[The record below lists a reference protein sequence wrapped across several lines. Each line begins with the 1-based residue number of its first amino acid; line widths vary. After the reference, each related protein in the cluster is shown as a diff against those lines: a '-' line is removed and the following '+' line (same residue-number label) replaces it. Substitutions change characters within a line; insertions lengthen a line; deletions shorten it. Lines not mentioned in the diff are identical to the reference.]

1 MIGLTFVRTAVGDL
15 LAHRLRSGL
24 TVVGLGAGVASL
36 IVLVGVSSG
45 SAARARRRVA
55 SAGSNVLLVTSTA
68 GPGGAAGV
76 GAGSGAAAPLTEQ
89 DVDALGDRR
98 QAPDVAV
105 AAPVVNASPTLRHDG
120 VSYAPASFVGT
131 TPLYLRAHTFAL
143 AAGTGLTA
151 ADLAGRRQVVVIGR
165 TVASR
170 LFGRADPVGQTLSV
184 DGGTFRVIGVT
195 ARKGSD
201 GVADEDD
208 VVFAPLTAVEDAVTG
223 AASLSSITVEA
234 TSAARMEAA
243 EAEVM
248 GVLDA
253 HHHIAA
259 GAAADF
265 RVIDEKSVLE
275 ASNGPPSRTLTT
287 LLGEAAA
294 ILLLAGGI
302 GVLNIMLASVSER
315 AREIGLRKAI
325 GARRRNIRARFL
337 GEAALV
343 SLAGGVVGVVAGVA
357 GSQFEI
363 GGVQPT
369 VAAPSV
375 LAAVGAAVVVG
386 LCFGSYPAGR
396 AARLAAVQGLRD
408 G

>member
-1 MIGLTFVRTAVGDL
+1 MIGTAFVRSALGDL

-36 IVLVGVSSG
+36 VVLVAVANG

-68 GPGGAAGV
+68 RPGGA
-76 GAGSGAAAPLTEQ
+76 AAAPLTEQ

-98 QAPDVAV
+98 EAPDVAV
-105 AAPVVNASPTLRHDG
+105 AAPVVNASPTLGRG
-120 VSYAPASFVGT
+120 GISYAPASFVGT

-143 AAGTGLTA
+143 AAGTGLTTG
-151 ADLAGRRQVVVIGR
+151 DLAGRRRVVVIGR

-184 DGGTFRVIGVT
+184 DGGRFRVIGIT

-201 GVADEDD
+201 GVADQDD

-223 AASLSSITVEA
+223 GASLSSITVEA
-234 TSAARMEAA
+234 ASAARKEAA
-243 EAEVM
+243 EAEVIR
-248 GVLDA
+248 VLDA
-253 HHHIAA
+253 RHHIAA

-265 RVIDEKSVLE
+265 RVIDEQSVLE

-294 ILLLAGGI
+294 MLLLAGGI
-302 GVLNIMLASVSER
+302 GVLNIMSASVSDR

-343 SLAGGVVGVVAGVA
+343 SLAGGVLGVVAGVVA
-357 GSQFEI
+357 SQFEI
-363 GGVQPT
+363 GGVQPM
-369 VAAPSV
+369 VAAPT
-375 LAAVGAAVVVG
+375 LLAALAAAVGVG

-396 AARLAAVQGLRD
+396 AARLAAVQALRD